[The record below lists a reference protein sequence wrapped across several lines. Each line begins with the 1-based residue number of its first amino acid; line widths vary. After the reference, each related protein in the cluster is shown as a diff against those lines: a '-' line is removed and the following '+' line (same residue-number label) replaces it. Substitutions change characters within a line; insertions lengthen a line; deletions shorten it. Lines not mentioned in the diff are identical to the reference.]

1 MDECP
6 TCERKFE
13 KIEDFPL
20 IHINSISILE
30 PEKVPESIPSWYD
43 EDLLEKKTKGWK
55 REIVP
60 AKVLAYFK
68 ENSDKDELIHSDGFI
83 YKRPFEDTKEYKE
96 RQGNE
101 APKPIPPKF
110 WKRSRNY
117 SVIIKKI
124 ITENS
129 RLTNYFKSLEQLVG
143 KEVQRAQI
151 FPKFKKDEYFR
162 YTFEIPGTDYNLGF
176 SENKASKG
184 IRKAKLIIMSQG
196 PNLGS
201 GGGPTLSGL
210 LTVGKIEYEGRIKE

>member
-1 MDECP
+1 MDKCP

-20 IHINSISILE
+20 IHINSVSILE
-30 PEKVPESIPSWYD
+30 PEKVPETIPSWYD

-60 AKVLAYFK
+60 AEVLAYFK
-68 ENSDKDELIHSDGFI
+68 ENPDKDELIHSDSFI

-96 RQGNE
+96 RDGNKV
-101 APKPIPPKF
+101 PQSNNPKF
-110 WKRSRNY
+110 WKRSQNY
-117 SVIIKKI
+117 SAIIKKLI
-124 ITENS
+124 EKS

-151 FPKFKKDEYFR
+151 FPKFEKDEYFR
-162 YTFEIPGTDYNLGF
+162 CTFEIPGTDYNLGF
-176 SENKASKG
+176 SENKTRKG
-184 IRKAKLIIMSQG
+184 IRKAKLIIMGQG

-201 GGGPTLSGL
+201 AGGPTLSEL
-210 LTVGKIEYEGRIKE
+210 LTVGKIEYEGRIKK